1 MTASAAPVW
10 AVIAGGG
17 TAGHVNPGL
26 SIGEE
31 IVRRGRLPEQV
42 HFVGSERGV
51 ETKLVPD
58 AGFPLTV
65 LPGRGIQRRLTLE
78 NVKSTAALVAA
89 AGQAVKV
96 VRQLAPKVLVSLGG
110 YASVPA
116 SVAALAL
123 RIPVVIAEQ
132 NAVPG
137 VANRLISRWA
147 KAAAVSFD
155 GTDLPNSTVT
165 GNPVRPN
172 VLAADRANGRDAAR
186 AELGIDPSRR
196 LLAVFGGSL
205 GARRI
210 NDAVTAA
217 SATWT
222 DRDDLTVR
230 HIIGRRDWEMYRN
243 HSFDDTALNYVPIE
257 YESRMPTVLSAAD
270 LVICRAGATTVAELG
285 IIGTPSILVPLPG
298 APGDHQTANA
308 RALANNDA
316 AVLVADADLTGE
328 RVVGL
333 VDELLA
339 DRGRLE
345 RMESAARSVGYP
357 DAASRV
363 VDLIQEHADA

>member
-1 MTASAAPVW
+1 MNAPTTPVW

-31 IVRRGRLPEQV
+31 IVHRGRLPEQV

-51 ETKLVPD
+51 ETTLVPQ

-65 LPGRGIQRRLTLE
+65 LPGRGIQRRLTAE
-78 NVKSTAALVAA
+78 NLKSAAGLIAA
-89 AGQAVKV
+89 AGQALKV
-96 VRQLAPKVLVSLGG
+96 VRELAPKVMVSLGG

-137 VANRLISRWA
+137 AANKLISRWA
-147 KAAAVSFD
+147 RAAAVSFP
-155 GTDLPNSTVT
+155 GTDLPKATVT
-165 GNPVRPN
+165 GNPVRPH

-186 AELGIDPSRR
+186 AELAIDPSRR

-217 SATWT
+217 AATWT
-222 DRDDLTVR
+222 DRNDLTIR

-243 HSFDDTALNYVPIE
+243 HPFADAPLDYVPIE
-257 YESRMPTVLSAAD
+257 YEDRMPTVLSAAD

-285 IIGTPSILVPLPG
+285 IIGTPSVLVPLPG

-308 RALANNDA
+308 RALADKDA
-316 AVLVADADLTGE
+316 AVLVPDASLTSD
-328 RVVGL
+328 RVVAI

-339 DRGRLE
+339 DRGQLE

-363 VDLIQEHADA
+363 VDLIEEHARA